1 MRNTWAILLTAWA
14 TMAAFPSSDASAEA
28 PKERLTK
35 HTFRGADG
43 AALPYRLFVPSHVDP
58 SKKYPLII
66 FLHGSGE
73 RGTDNE
79 AQLVHAQVL
88 RLVDDGAAA
97 RHAAFLLAPQ
107 CPPDARWVEV
117 DWGRKTPHIT
127 PAKPSR
133 PMQLLLGLLDD
144 MDRRH
149 PIDPARRYATG
160 LSMGGF
166 GALDLCVRRPKA
178 FAACVPICGG
188 GDVARATDLTGI
200 AFWIFHGAADGVVTP
215 ELSRQMAQALRKA
228 GAPVRY
234 TEYPGVDHFSWG
246 RAYGEADLPDWLF
259 GQRRD
264 AP

>member
-1 MRNTWAILLTAWA
+1 M
-14 TMAAFPSSDASAEA
+14 MAALPGFEASAEI
-28 PKERLTK
+28 PKSRLAK

-43 AALPYRLFVPSHVDP
+43 GTLPYRLYVPGQLDP
-58 SKKYPLII
+58 SKKYPLVV

-73 RGTDNE
+73 RGTDND
-79 AQLVHAQVL
+79 AQLVHAQAL
-88 RLVDDGAAA
+88 RLVDEGATAP
-97 RHAAFLLAPQ
+97 HAALLLAPQ

-117 DWGRKTPHIT
+117 DWDRKTPHVT

-133 PMQLLLGLLDD
+133 PMQLLLELLDD
-144 MDRRH
+144 LDRRY

-188 GDVARATDLTGI
+188 GDVARAADLTGI
-200 AFWIFHGAADGVVTP
+200 AFWIFHGGTDSVVTP
-215 ELSRQMAQALRKA
+215 ELSRQMTQALRKA
-228 GAPVRY
+228 GARVRY
-234 TEYPGVDHFSWG
+234 TEYPGVDHFSWA

-259 GQRRD
+259 GQRRGE
-264 AP
+264 P